1 MAPNPSSKKS
11 IFIMGMVTIFVIV
24 GTTIISLLARGYR
37 LNLQNG
43 PILSPTG
50 LISATSKPK
59 SASVYLN
66 NRLFTATDDTINLP
80 PGDYTIKIAKDGYL
94 PWEKNIQVKS
104 EIVYQTDTD
113 LFRSAPDLRPISLT
127 GAINPSAS
135 PDNTKIAFAVAS
147 ASATK
152 DNGLYL
158 YENNNLPLPLV
169 KSSPKLLS
177 QNLPGIDWSKADF
190 TFSPN
195 SRQLLVTFKLT
206 NTHYLFNLDTFANNR
221 QLYDITPQ
229 LSIILTD
236 WVNQEKEII
245 NSKFDRVP
253 TDLKAMIST
262 TSAKDIL
269 FSSDTANELILYLAS
284 SSGQLKSQLPNP
296 PPAQSTQKQQRQIKK
311 DFYYVYDPK
320 EDTNFEIGPQN
331 DVQYP
336 SWLPNTNDIVYVSH
350 NEIKVIEYDGTNEQK
365 LYGGNF
371 NQKLI
376 VPSLDGTHLITITS
390 TYPGASDNLYAITI
404 K

>member
-1 MAPNPSSKKS
+1 MV
-11 IFIMGMVTIFVIV
+11 MVTTFVIL
-24 GTTIISLLARGYR
+24 GTAIISLLARGYR

-50 LISATSKPK
+50 LISATSTPK

-94 PWEKNIQVKS
+94 PWEKNIQVKN
-104 EIVYQTDTD
+104 EVVYQTDAD

-127 GAINPSAS
+127 GAINPAAS
-135 PDNTKIAFAVAS
+135 PDNTKIAYAVAS

-158 YENNNLPLPLV
+158 YENNNLPFPLV

-177 QNLPGIDWSKADF
+177 QNSASIDWSKAEF
-190 TFSPN
+190 VFSPN
-195 SRQLLVTFKLT
+195 SRQLLANFKST
-206 NTHYLFNLDTFANNR
+206 GAHYLFNLDTFANNR

-229 LSIILTD
+229 LSIIISD
-236 WVNQEKEII
+236 WNRQEQEIA
-245 NSKFDRVP
+245 SARYDRLP
-253 TDLKAMIST
+253 KDLQALVST

-269 FSSDTANELILYLAS
+269 FSSDTTNELIFYLAS
-284 SSGQLKSQLPNP
+284 NSGQLRSQLPQP
-296 PPAQSTQKQQRQIKK
+296 PPAQSTQPQQRQVKK
-311 DFYYVYDPK
+311 DYYYVYDPK
-320 EDTNFEIGPQN
+320 DDTNFEIGSK
-331 DVQYP
+331 DDIQYP

-376 VPSLDGTHLITITS
+376 VPSLDGTHLITITA
-390 TYPGASDNLYAITI
+390 TYPGAPENLYAITI